1 MNKAAIGCDLLGPS
15 NGTFGSGNHCM
26 SSGALLKA
34 AVSKHSSKLQIP
46 VKRATLKEKTTRSKE
61 NCLFLNLSS
70 FKMS

>member
-1 MNKAAIGCDLLGPS
+1 
-15 NGTFGSGNHCM
+15 M